1 MSGSRTSSTNRSYN
15 KVPFTVETIK
25 QYEPFMALNPSV
37 KAKICELLASG
48 VVNEKG
54 NIKQPLNSYLLSRQ
68 KLASKPKEQRSNRC
82 DGPSEQTLAT
92 ASEERN
98 DFEERMAE
106 YKLQANQGRQAH
118 CRNFPGYKFMPILNR
133 KWKVINEEG
142 RKKWFLDCLAFVSKN
157 MLKPDARPC
166 SLDINE
172 WIRDPSNH
180 KYISPQDLR
189 DFLVGSRRAH
199 GSEPKV
205 RSDLDNLLH
214 NIAQL
219 PTIHSPAQSPDH
231 ASPHEQP
238 TTATLSGPATTSS
251 LQQHTL
257 PPVTHSHST
266 LATLAHNPVVDL
278 PSSSETL
285 ALELNNEIN
294 EIWRDNDDTE
304 GDHLQ
309 FHPNPARVY
318 EEYMT
323 SGYEAM
329 MDYIT
334 SFRPSTQDE
343 SEPSYD
349 YTELIHEYMNPIAYE
364 DDNEFGDED
373 DTVPL
378 NPF

>member
-15 KVPFTVETIK
+15 KIPFTVETIK

-82 DGPSEQTLAT
+82 DEPSEQTSAT

-106 YKLQANQGRQAH
+106 YKLQANQ
-118 CRNFPGYKFMPILNR
+118 
-133 KWKVINEEG
+133 VINEEG

-172 WIRDPSNH
+172 WIRDPST
-180 KYISPQDLR
+180 ISIFPHR
-189 DFLVGSRRAH
+189 T
-199 GSEPKV
+199 
-205 RSDLDNLLH
+205 
-214 NIAQL
+214 QL

-251 LQQHTL
+251 LQQHAL

-285 ALELNNEIN
+285 ALELTNEIN

-373 DTVPL
+373 DTVPPTHSKL
-378 NPF
+378 TYYWFNLFFFV